1 MPNQLKAPK
10 LLASGSKMRELKEK
24 DWGKTIRPQILES
37 IFFQQLGNSSAQL
50 RLILFLTG
58 NANDGSFAVP
68 EKTVCERLGF
78 KDAKQYRS
86 ARDGLIARGWITH
99 GESITINY
107 DKIYEDGG
115 YDVKTSTKR

>member
-1 MPNQLKAPK
+1 MPNIKQAPALKAQ
-10 LLASGSKMRELKEK
+10 GQKMRSLRDK
-24 DWGKTIRPQILES
+24 DWGKCIRPQVLET

-58 NANDGSFAVP
+58 NANDGTFSIP

-78 KDAKQYRS
+78 KDAKQYRN
-86 ARDGLIARGWITH
+86 ARDGLIARGWISH
-99 GESITINY
+99 GNDITINY

-115 YDVKTSTKR
+115 FDVKLAQKN